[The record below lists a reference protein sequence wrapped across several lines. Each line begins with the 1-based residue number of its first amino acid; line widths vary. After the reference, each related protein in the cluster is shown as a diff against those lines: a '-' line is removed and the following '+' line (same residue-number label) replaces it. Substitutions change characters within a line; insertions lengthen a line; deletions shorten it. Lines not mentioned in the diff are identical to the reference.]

1 MEPICI
7 NINVEVALSQPTLE
21 VLGKL
26 LAPRPEQLIGFDVQP
41 VQQDPQPE
49 PEQPKKR
56 KGAKKA
62 EAEAEPAPAPA
73 PEPEPEPEPAPA
85 PAPVEAPASQADD
98 GDLPPDD
105 APAPVKTPTMEE
117 VRKTIREV
125 REQNV
130 TAGDIQKMLKDKFDV
145 ATSAECPAEKRTEL
159 IKELKKLVA

>member
-1 MEPICI
+1 MESFKIQI
-7 NINVEVALSQPTLE
+7 EVNLGEATLE
-21 VLGKL
+21 ILKALVDASG
-26 LAPRPEQLIGFDVQP
+26 RPTNEATKTEAA
-41 VQQDPQPE
+41 E
-49 PEQPKKR
+49 PQPKKTT
-56 KGAKKA
+56 KKKA
-62 EAEAEPAPAPA
+62 VEAASAPA
-73 PEPEPEPEPAPA
+73 PEPEPAPEPAPA

-98 GDLPPDD
+98 DDLPPDD

-130 TAGDIQKMLKDKFDV
+130 TAGDIQKMLKDKFGV

>member
-26 LAPRPEQLIGFDVQP
+26 LAPRSEQLIGFDVQP

-73 PEPEPEPEPAPA
+73 PEPEPEPAPA

-98 GDLPPDD
+98 DDLPPDD

-130 TAGDIQKMLKDKFDV
+130 TAGDIQKMLKDKFGV

>member
-73 PEPEPEPEPAPA
+73 PEPEPEPAPA

-98 GDLPPDD
+98 DDLPPDD

-130 TAGDIQKMLKDKFDV
+130 TAGDIQKMLKDKFGV

>member
-1 MEPICI
+1 MESFKIQI
-7 NINVEVALSQPTLE
+7 EVNLGEATLE
-21 VLGKL
+21 ILKALVDASG
-26 LAPRPEQLIGFDVQP
+26 RPMNEATKTEAA
-41 VQQDPQPE
+41 E
-49 PEQPKKR
+49 PQPKKTT
-56 KGAKKA
+56 KKKA
-62 EAEAEPAPAPA
+62 VEPAPAPA
-73 PEPEPEPEPAPA
+73 PEPEPEPA

-98 GDLPPDD
+98 DDLPPDD

-130 TAGDIQKMLKDKFDV
+130 TAGDIQKMLKDKFGV

>member
-1 MEPICI
+1 MESFKIQI
-7 NINVEVALSQPTLE
+7 EVNLGEATLE
-21 VLGKL
+21 ILKALVDASG
-26 LAPRPEQLIGFDVQP
+26 RPTNEATKTESA
-41 VQQDPQPE
+41 E
-49 PEQPKKR
+49 PQPKKTT
-56 KGAKKA
+56 KKKA
-62 EAEAEPAPAPA
+62 VEPAPAPA
-73 PEPEPEPEPAPA
+73 PEPEPASEPAPA

-98 GDLPPDD
+98 DDLPPDD

-130 TAGDIQKMLKDKFDV
+130 TAGDIQKMLKDKFGV

>member
-73 PEPEPEPEPAPA
+73 PESEPEPAPA
-85 PAPVEAPASQADD
+85 PARVEAPASQADD
-98 GDLPPDD
+98 DDLPPDD

-130 TAGDIQKMLKDKFDV
+130 TAGDIQKMLKDKFGV

>member
-73 PEPEPEPEPAPA
+73 PEPEPEP
-85 PAPVEAPASQADD
+85 APVEAPASQADD
-98 GDLPPDD
+98 DDLPPDD

-130 TAGDIQKMLKDKFDV
+130 TAGDIQKMLKDKFGV

>member
-1 MEPICI
+1 MESFKIQI
-7 NINVEVALSQPTLE
+7 EVNLGEATLE
-21 VLGKL
+21 ILKALVDASG
-26 LAPRPEQLIGFDVQP
+26 RPTNEATKTEAA
-41 VQQDPQPE
+41 E
-49 PEQPKKR
+49 PQPKKAT
-56 KGAKKA
+56 KKKA
-62 EAEAEPAPAPA
+62 VEPAPAPA
-73 PEPEPEPEPAPA
+73 PEPEPAPEPAPA

-98 GDLPPDD
+98 DDLPPDD

-130 TAGDIQKMLKDKFDV
+130 TAGDIQKMLKDKFGV

>member
-56 KGAKKA
+56 NGAKKA

-73 PEPEPEPEPAPA
+73 PEPEPEPAPA

-98 GDLPPDD
+98 DDLPPDD

-130 TAGDIQKMLKDKFDV
+130 TAGDIQKMLKDKFGV

>member
-21 VLGKL
+21 VLSKL

-49 PEQPKKR
+49 PE
-56 KGAKKA
+56 
-62 EAEAEPAPAPA
+62 
-73 PEPEPEPEPAPA
+73 PEPAPA

-98 GDLPPDD
+98 DDLPPDD

-130 TAGDIQKMLKDKFDV
+130 TAGDIQKMLKDKFGV

>member
-1 MEPICI
+1 MESFKIQI
-7 NINVEVALSQPTLE
+7 EVNLGEATLE

-56 KGAKKA
+56 KSAKTTA
-62 EAEAEPAPAPA
+62 AEAEPAPAPA
-73 PEPEPEPEPAPA
+73 PEPEPA
-85 PAPVEAPASQADD
+85 PAPVEAPSSLADD
-98 GDLPPDD
+98 EDMPPDD

-130 TAGDIQKMLKDKFDV
+130 TAGDIQKMLKDKFGV
-145 ATSAECPAEKRTEL
+145 ATSAECPAEKRSEL

>member
-49 PEQPKKR
+49 PEPEQPKKR

-73 PEPEPEPEPAPA
+73 PEPEPEPA

-98 GDLPPDD
+98 DDLPPDD

-130 TAGDIQKMLKDKFDV
+130 TAGDIQKMLKDKFGV

>member
-1 MEPICI
+1 MESFKIQI
-7 NINVEVALSQPTLE
+7 EVNLGEATLE
-21 VLGKL
+21 ILKALVDASG
-26 LAPRPEQLIGFDVQP
+26 RPMNEATKTEAA
-41 VQQDPQPE
+41 E
-49 PEQPKKR
+49 PQPKKTT
-56 KGAKKA
+56 KKKA
-62 EAEAEPAPAPA
+62 VEAAPSPA
-73 PEPEPEPEPAPA
+73 PEPEPEPAPA

-98 GDLPPDD
+98 DDLPPDD

-130 TAGDIQKMLKDKFDV
+130 TAGDIQKMLKDKFGV